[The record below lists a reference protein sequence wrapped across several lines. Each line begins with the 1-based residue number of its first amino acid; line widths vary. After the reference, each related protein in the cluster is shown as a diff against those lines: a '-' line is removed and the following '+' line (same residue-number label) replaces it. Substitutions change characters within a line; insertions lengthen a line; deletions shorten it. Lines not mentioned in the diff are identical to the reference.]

1 MTSAQDLTDT
11 NLGTAER
18 LSEALAEVFRG
29 TGWAA
34 RRGARWAGPFPCG
47 LPPNRTGPFPSIRLS
62 SDHAVAA
69 VGEWMASW
77 QGWQTMRVLRRF
89 LAMSTAH
96 SG

>member
-1 MTSAQDLTDT
+1 M
-11 NLGTAER
+11 
-18 LSEALAEVFRG
+18 ALVWRRVCGVVGFAVSDG

-62 SDHAVAA
+62 GDHAVAA

-77 QGWQTMRVLRRF
+77 QGWQTTRVLRRF